1 VGNDLAA
8 PALLST
14 DNADHLLIFL
24 HSYYG
29 TGGNNG
35 IFETTDGGGKW
46 VLHATP
52 GFNFQPHSD
61 LLSAIDASTWWVDH
75 GYPAEFWRT
84 TDAGQTWSK
93 STGDAAG
100 GMGHSIAKA
109 GDVYYTGSDYHDG
122 VFRSND
128 KGASWKRLPAPG
140 NKIGWIAVTKKN
152 VYACNGYSGDPPH
165 ILHAPLSDDTKWVDD
180 GTPQGMAWCNAN
192 NPGVMFDGTHEV
204 LLVPAPGTAPPIG
217 MWRYVEP

>member
-1 VGNDLAA
+1 MIDPNPNRDPNTDPVMYVNQGYGANGLWKSTDGGVNWTDVFSKNVYTKDGRDISGDVGNDLAA

-14 DNADHLLIFL
+14 DNANHLLIFL

-84 TDAGQTWSK
+84 TDAGETWSK

-140 NKIGWIAVTKKN
+140 TR
-152 VYACNGYSGDPPH
+152 SGGSP
-165 ILHAPLSDDTKWVDD
+165 
-180 GTPQGMAWCNAN
+180 
-192 NPGVMFDGTHEV
+192 
-204 LLVPAPGTAPPIG
+204 
-217 MWRYVEP
+217 